1 MMVENFTI
9 GALAKK
15 AGVGVETIRFYQRRG
30 LLVEPAKQ
38 PRGVRRYTEHDVQ
51 RVRFIKQGQSL
62 GFSLD
67 EMGELLSLE
76 DGQHCR
82 EAQAVAVNKLASIR
96 QRMES
101 LRAMEQALAGL
112 VERCS
117 RNSGEV
123 ACPIIDALQPPP
135 GGERAIKP

>member
-1 MMVENFTI
+1 MTTKQFTI
-9 GALAKK
+9 GTLAKR
-15 AGVGVETIRFYQRRG
+15 AGVTVETIRFYQRRG
-30 LLVEPAKQ
+30 LLTEPAKQ
-38 PRGVRRYTEHDVQ
+38 PHGVRRYTERDVQ
-51 RVRFIKQGQSL
+51 RVRFIKQGQLL

-76 DGQHCR
+76 DGRHCR

-101 LRAMEQALAGL
+101 LRAMEQTLAGL

-123 ACPIIDALQPPP
+123 SCPIIDALQPPP
-135 GGERAIKP
+135 SGERLVL